1 MTTEIT
7 ASRRGGRRPGAGR
20 KPPPDGNHES
30 HTLSLSPAM
39 WQAVDEYRQ
48 SLGLSSQ
55 SVAAG
60 ALIMLGLAV
69 VSQHGNPQKH

>member
-1 MTTEIT
+1 MIET
-7 ASRRGGRRPGAGR
+7 AAPRRGGRRPGAGR

-30 HTLSLSPAM
+30 HTLSMPPAM

-48 SLGLSSQ
+48 SLGLTSQ

-69 VSQHGNPQKH
+69 VSQHGKTQEH

>member
-1 MTTEIT
+1 MTETPGP
-7 ASRRGGRRPGAGR
+7 RRGKRRPGAGR
-20 KPPPDGNHES
+20 KPTPPETH
-30 HTLSLSPAM
+30 HQRRTLSLSPSM

-69 VSQHGNPQKH
+69 VSQHGRTQEH